1 MDYGLIM
8 KQIPNLFTLLNLIFG
23 CIAIVF
29 ILQTGESIVILQQE
43 GFTDVNL
50 PEKITWGCFFIF
62 AAGAIDFLDGFVARL
77 FKATSGMGQQLD
89 SLADVVSFGVAPGL
103 ILYQLLRISYA
114 REENGLDISM
124 AYLMPAFLVPV
135 AGAWRLARF
144 NLDAEQLGSF
154 KGVPIPAVGLV
165 IASFPLIIHFQT
177 LNLQFVF
184 INRWLLYAII
194 LVLSYLMVSSLP
206 LMSMKIKDM
215 TIKNN
220 LARYILLTLGIIA
233 AICLKWFA
241 VPVIFVLYVIISLTL
256 KNRAT

>member
-1 MDYGLIM
+1 
-8 KQIPNLFTLLNLIFG
+8 
-23 CIAIVF
+23 
-29 ILQTGESIVILQQE
+29 
-43 GFTDVNL
+43 
-50 PEKITWGCFFIF
+50 
-62 AAGAIDFLDGFVARL
+62 
-77 FKATSGMGQQLD
+77 
-89 SLADVVSFGVAPGL
+89 
-103 ILYQLLRISYA
+103 YQLLRISYA

-124 AYLMPAFLVPV
+124 AYLMPAVLVPV

-206 LMSMKIKDM
+206 SL
-215 TIKNN
+215 
-220 LARYILLTLGIIA
+220 RLTLNA
-233 AICLKWFA
+233 
-241 VPVIFVLYVIISLTL
+241 LTL
-256 KNRAT
+256 PHHLPTSV